1 MNPPTM
7 MTLEE
12 LENNSTHS
20 SPPTNE
26 QNSFELV
33 PIPTNENKELMIIP
47 YIPLGMLNNLEI
59 NPNKELLD
67 KIPENVK
74 TII

>member
-12 LENNSTHS
+12 LENNSSPS
-20 SPPTNE
+20 STNE
-26 QNSFELV
+26 FNSFELV

>member
-7 MTLEE
+7 ITLEE
-12 LENNSTHS
+12 LENNSTPS
-20 SPPTNE
+20 STNE
-26 QNSFELV
+26 LNSFELV

-74 TII
+74 TIF

>member
-7 MTLEE
+7 ITLEE
-12 LENNSTHS
+12 LENNSS
-20 SPPTNE
+20 SSSNE
-26 QNSFELV
+26 FNLFELV
-33 PIPTNENKELMIIP
+33 PIPTNESKELIIIP
-47 YIPLGMLNNLEI
+47 YIPLGMLQNLEI

-74 TII
+74 TIF

>member
-7 MTLEE
+7 LTLEE
-12 LENNSTHS
+12 LENNSSPS
-20 SPPTNE
+20 STNE
-26 QNSFELV
+26 FNSFELV

-74 TII
+74 TIF

>member
-12 LENNSTHS
+12 LENNSSPSLSNES
-20 SPPTNE
+20 S
-26 QNSFELV
+26 SFELV
-33 PIPTNENKELMIIP
+33 PIPTNENKELTIIP
-47 YIPLGMLNNLEI
+47 YIPLGMLQNLEI

-74 TII
+74 TIF

>member
-12 LENNSTHS
+12 LENNSTPS
-20 SPPTNE
+20 SSSNE
-26 QNSFELV
+26 FNLFELV
-33 PIPTNENKELMIIP
+33 PIPTNESKELIIIP
-47 YIPLGMLNNLEI
+47 YIPLCMLQNLEI

>member
-7 MTLEE
+7 ITLEE
-12 LENNSTHS
+12 LENNSTPS
-20 SPPTNE
+20 SSSNE
-26 QNSFELV
+26 FNLFELV
-33 PIPTNENKELMIIP
+33 PIPTNESKELIIIP
-47 YIPLGMLNNLEI
+47 YIPLGMLQNLEI

>member
-12 LENNSTHS
+12 LENNSSPS
-20 SPPTNE
+20 STNE

>member
-7 MTLEE
+7 LTLEE
-12 LENNSTHS
+12 LENNSSPS
-20 SPPTNE
+20 SSSNE
-26 QNSFELV
+26 LNSFELV

-47 YIPLGMLNNLEI
+47 YIPLGMLQNLEI

-74 TII
+74 TIF

>member
-12 LENNSTHS
+12 L
-20 SPPTNE
+20 
-26 QNSFELV
+26 NSFELV

-47 YIPLGMLNNLEI
+47 YIPLGMLHNLEI

-74 TII
+74 TIF

>member
-7 MTLEE
+7 ITLEE
-12 LENNSTHS
+12 LENNSTPS
-20 SPPTNE
+20 SSSNE
-26 QNSFELV
+26 FNLFELV

-74 TII
+74 TIF

>member
-12 LENNSTHS
+12 LENNS
-20 SPPTNE
+20 SPSLSNE

-33 PIPTNENKELMIIP
+33 PIPTNESKELIIIP
-47 YIPLGMLNNLEI
+47 YIPLGMLQNLEI

>member
-7 MTLEE
+7 LTLEE
-12 LENNSTHS
+12 LENNSSPS
-20 SPPTNE
+20 STNE

>member
-7 MTLEE
+7 LTLEE
-12 LENNSTHS
+12 LENNSSPS
-20 SPPTNE
+20 STNE

-74 TII
+74 TIF

>member
-7 MTLEE
+7 ITLEE
-12 LENNSTHS
+12 LENNSTPS
-20 SPPTNE
+20 SSSNDF
-26 QNSFELV
+26 NLFELV
-33 PIPTNENKELMIIP
+33 PIPTNESKELIIIP
-47 YIPLGMLNNLEI
+47 YIPLGMLQNLEI

>member
-7 MTLEE
+7 ITLEE
-12 LENNSTHS
+12 LENNSTPS
-20 SPPTNE
+20 STNE

-47 YIPLGMLNNLEI
+47 YIPLGMLQNLEI

-74 TII
+74 TIF

>member
-7 MTLEE
+7 ITLEE
-12 LENNSTHS
+12 LENNSTPS
-20 SPPTNE
+20 SSSNE
-26 QNSFELV
+26 FNLFELV
-33 PIPTNENKELMIIP
+33 PIPTNESKELIIIP
-47 YIPLGMLNNLEI
+47 YIPLGMLRNLEI

>member
-7 MTLEE
+7 LTLEE
-12 LENNSTHS
+12 LENNSSS
-20 SPPTNE
+20 SPMNE

-33 PIPTNENKELMIIP
+33 PIPTNENKELTIIP
-47 YIPLGMLNNLEI
+47 YIPLGMLQNLEI

-74 TII
+74 TIF

>member
-12 LENNSTHS
+12 LENNSSPS
-20 SPPTNE
+20 STNE

-74 TII
+74 TIF

>member
-7 MTLEE
+7 ITLEE
-12 LENNSTHS
+12 LENNSTPS
-20 SPPTNE
+20 SSSNE
-26 QNSFELV
+26 FNLFELV
-33 PIPTNENKELMIIP
+33 PIPTNDSKELIIIP

>member
-7 MTLEE
+7 LTLEE
-12 LENNSTHS
+12 LENNS
-20 SPPTNE
+20 SPSPTNE

-74 TII
+74 TIF

>member
-7 MTLEE
+7 ITLEE
-12 LENNSTHS
+12 LENNSTPS
-20 SPPTNE
+20 SSSNE
-26 QNSFELV
+26 FNLFELV
-33 PIPTNENKELMIIP
+33 PIPTNESKELIIIP

-74 TII
+74 TIF

>member
-7 MTLEE
+7 LTLEE
-12 LENNSTHS
+12 LENNSTPS
-20 SPPTNE
+20 SSSNE
-26 QNSFELV
+26 FNLFELV
-33 PIPTNENKELMIIP
+33 PIPTNESKELIIIP

-74 TII
+74 TIF

>member
-12 LENNSTHS
+12 LENNSSPS
-20 SPPTNE
+20 STNE

-47 YIPLGMLNNLEI
+47 YIPLGMLQNLEI

-74 TII
+74 TIF

>member
-7 MTLEE
+7 LTLEE
-12 LENNSTHS
+12 LENNSTPS
-20 SPPTNE
+20 SSSNE
-26 QNSFELV
+26 FNLFELV
-33 PIPTNENKELMIIP
+33 PIPTNESKELIIIP

>member
-7 MTLEE
+7 ITLEE
-12 LENNSTHS
+12 LENNSTPS
-20 SPPTNE
+20 SSNE
-26 QNSFELV
+26 FNLFELV
-33 PIPTNENKELMIIP
+33 PIPTNESKELIIIP

-74 TII
+74 TIF

>member
-7 MTLEE
+7 ITLEE
-12 LENNSTHS
+12 LENNSTPS
-20 SPPTNE
+20 SSSNE
-26 QNSFELV
+26 FNLFELV
-33 PIPTNENKELMIIP
+33 PIPTNESKELIIIP
-47 YIPLGMLNNLEI
+47 YIPLGMLHNLEI

-74 TII
+74 TIF

>member
-7 MTLEE
+7 LTLEE
-12 LENNSTHS
+12 LENNSSPS
-20 SPPTNE
+20 STNE
-26 QNSFELV
+26 SNSFELV

>member
-7 MTLEE
+7 LTLEE
-12 LENNSTHS
+12 LENNSSPS
-20 SPPTNE
+20 STNE
-26 QNSFELV
+26 QNSFVLV

>member
-12 LENNSTHS
+12 LENNSSPS
-20 SPPTNE
+20 STNE
-26 QNSFELV
+26 SSSFELV

>member
-7 MTLEE
+7 ITLEE
-12 LENNSTHS
+12 LENNSTPS
-20 SPPTNE
+20 SSSNE
-26 QNSFELV
+26 FNLFELV
-33 PIPTNENKELMIIP
+33 PIPTNESKELIIIP
-47 YIPLGMLNNLEI
+47 YIPLGMLQNLEI

-74 TII
+74 TIF

>member
-7 MTLEE
+7 LTLEE
-12 LENNSTHS
+12 LENNSTPS
-20 SPPTNE
+20 STNE

-47 YIPLGMLNNLEI
+47 YIPLGMLQNLEI

>member
-7 MTLEE
+7 LTLEE
-12 LENNSTHS
+12 LENNSSPS
-20 SPPTNE
+20 STNE

-47 YIPLGMLNNLEI
+47 YIPLGMLHNLEI

-74 TII
+74 TIF

>member
-12 LENNSTHS
+12 LENNSTPS
-20 SPPTNE
+20 SSSNE
-26 QNSFELV
+26 FNLFELV
-33 PIPTNENKELMIIP
+33 PIPTNESKELIIIP
-47 YIPLGMLNNLEI
+47 YIPLGMLHNLEI

-74 TII
+74 TIF

>member
-12 LENNSTHS
+12 LENNSTS
-20 SPPTNE
+20 SMNE
-26 QNSFELV
+26 FNPFELV

>member
-7 MTLEE
+7 ITLEE
-12 LENNSTHS
+12 LENNSTPS
-20 SPPTNE
+20 SSSNE
-26 QNSFELV
+26 FNLFELV
-33 PIPTNENKELMIIP
+33 PIPTNESKELIIIP

>member
-7 MTLEE
+7 LTLEE
-12 LENNSTHS
+12 LENNS
-20 SPPTNE
+20 SPSLSNE

-74 TII
+74 TIF

>member
-12 LENNSTHS
+12 LENNSTPS
-20 SPPTNE
+20 LSNE
-26 QNSFELV
+26 LNSFELV

>member
-12 LENNSTHS
+12 LD
-20 SPPTNE
+20 
-26 QNSFELV
+26 SFELV

-74 TII
+74 TIF